1 VRAWLL
7 CADGDDDTKT
17 KACYGQCYDDRGCET
32 SAALPRPL
40 RAGGGAGV
48 VGRPGP
54 AESPDHPFHE
64 RQDAHG
70 PAAASPDHPFHVKQK
85 QDALGPAAAASP
97 GHPFHKMHGAVK
109 PAGEP
114 DPGYVVYPAWG
125 PAVH

>member
-1 VRAWLL
+1 MRAWLL

-48 VGRPGP
+48 VGRP
-54 AESPDHPFHE
+54 AESPDHSFHE
-64 RQDAHG
+64 KQDAHV
-70 PAAASPDHPFHVKQK
+70 PAAASPDHPFHVY
-85 QDALGPAAAASP
+85 PAAASP